1 MAESIARLD
10 EAEDRRHAKRKV
22 ADKKYYEKKKARR
35 LEDEARRLE
44 DEAASG

>member
-1 MAESIARLD
+1 MAESMARLD

-22 ADKKYYEKKKARR
+22 ADKKYNDKRKARR
-35 LEDEARRLE
+35 LEEAARRLE